1 MDAAIA
7 AMFCNG
13 VYSPHS
19 LGIGGG
25 FFMTL
30 YIAETGEVVTLNA
43 REFAPEAAYEDMY
56 GGDTHLSKVGNIEQL
71 VLGDHMGLSMK
82 SNRCTVSSCARR
94 DQGILGGQAEIW

>member
-1 MDAAIA
+1 MLEREGTAVDAAIA

-30 YIAETGEVVTLNA
+30 YIAETGEVVTLNS
-43 REFAPEAAYEDMY
+43 REVAPGAAFEDMY
-56 GGDTHLSKVGNIEQL
+56 DGDTTLSKVGKLLPTRFIQKP
-71 VLGDHMGLSMK
+71 GSFII
-82 SNRCTVSSCARR
+82 
-94 DQGILGGQAEIW
+94 QI